1 MNIFKRILI
10 IVIIFFYN
18 NSLASKENLDS
29 INIKDLQKI
38 KTKEIERL
46 LIGSVATGY
55 FHANV
60 MNGWDF
66 VEVHKQDG
74 SGTVVT
80 GNKPFSF
87 SYKIQGSKISY
98 NYGNEW
104 EQVRLF
110 QKKEDSQR
118 NGEYFI
124 LQKNR
129 IIAKITKLQTIEEY
143 EIAVQQQIEREKKE
157 AEEKRLAEEKREKER
172 IEREKKEAEEKRLAE
187 EKERIE
193 REKKE
198 AEKKRLAEE
207 KREKER
213 IEREKKEAE
222 EKRLVRE
229 KNKEGDA
236 FIEKNNIGVD
246 NVSLRLYAS
255 KNVNLRTSPDTRS
268 KKIKVLPI
276 GGTVK
281 VVGRL
286 EFNNQTWYKIKADNY
301 LFGYAVSNYF
311 SNKKPE
317 TLEDIKNILI
327 TQNQAYW
334 ANSCSDDGAYKELF
348 FYSGLVRIYN
358 GILHITDL
366 DYKIEKSNIIRQ
378 DKLVFDLLFYNNGQ
392 VVSKKSF
399 IKLSEN
405 LFQMIDM
412 DIYNS
417 AGKLLKEKYLKDG
430 WPTVSKCDKKFSD
443 IKRKKKP
450 FECAAEFNAC
460 LGSLPSAYWRQK
472 NILQET
478 SDSIWWN
485 DNQNYCSYAEDWIR
499 MLKSMGSNCP

>member
-157 AEEKRLAEEKREKER
+157 AEE
-172 IEREKKEAEEKRLAE
+172 
-187 EKERIE
+187 
-193 REKKE
+193 
-198 AEKKRLAEE
+198 KRLAEE